1 MVEWQPSTTVEVRDG
16 IAPKQRLRDWLRLAS
31 DKTYVATSLPL
42 FKPRKANLTCLQ
54 TAVDTWLSMVSN
66 MLGHLME
73 ISYVYVSN
81 HGMR

>member
-54 TAVDTWLSMVSN
+54 TAVDT
-66 MLGHLME
+66 
-73 ISYVYVSN
+73 
-81 HGMR
+81 